1 MKKMIALLLLLFIAT
16 GCTKVNIV
24 EEKVQKALTNETGI
38 MEKSKEVLNKTQEV
52 IADIS
57 YETPASI
64 TKKVVQETE
73 VEDFGDII

>member
-1 MKKMIALLLLLFIAT
+1 MKKIIVLLLLLMIVT